1 MKKILITLISVFTFM
16 ASAQALEVMNRAIG
30 LNISTNSIDTNV
42 KDDIDSNGT
51 TNTTKDI
58 TNDINVGSLFGEI
71 SIGNGGTGMLTIG
84 VDYIPFD
91 AEMDAR
97 STTQS
102 SLKAAG
108 DGAATSGT
116 NSGNVEVSDH
126 TTFYLRP
133 TVMINDSTAVFAT
146 YGIISADAE
155 SQLVSVSSTN
165 KTITQTIDGE
175 KMGIGIRKV
184 RGGGFVQVEL
194 SETDYDAIS
203 ATTSN
208 STRVTADIDTQAVT
222 ISFGKSF

>member
-108 DGAATSGT
+108 DGAATGYLK
-116 NSGNVEVSDH
+116 SD
-126 TTFYLRP
+126 
-133 TVMINDSTAVFAT
+133 D
-146 YGIISADAE
+146 
-155 SQLVSVSSTN
+155 
-165 KTITQTIDGE
+165 
-175 KMGIGIRKV
+175 
-184 RGGGFVQVEL
+184 
-194 SETDYDAIS
+194 
-203 ATTSN
+203 
-208 STRVTADIDTQAVT
+208 
-222 ISFGKSF
+222 